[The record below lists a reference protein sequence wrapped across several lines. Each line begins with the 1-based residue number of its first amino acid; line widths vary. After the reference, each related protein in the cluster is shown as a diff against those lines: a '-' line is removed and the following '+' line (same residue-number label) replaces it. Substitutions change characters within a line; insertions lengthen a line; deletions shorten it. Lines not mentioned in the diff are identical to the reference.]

1 MMMKNKII
9 NKWILF
15 LFLFVLTFF
24 LLFSPF
30 SLTLIGKLLIK
41 NDPLSKA
48 DIIIVLA
55 GEQGERVQYGVELY
69 KQGYAK
75 KILFSGGSIVGF
87 PGGEKITWAGLMK
100 NYAIE
105 LGVPETAIILQDGS
119 RSTQEDALFSF
130 RLLQNQNFY
139 SVILVTS
146 PYHSRRAYLIFNQ
159 IFKGIEIHSAPVANS
174 WYDATSWW
182 KNFKGR
188 HQVVREY
195 FAYLWY
201 FLEDLS

>member
-1 MMMKNKII
+1 MDKKRLLI
-9 NKWILF
+9 NKWILSFF
-15 LFLFVLTFF
+15 LFFLTFF

-41 NDPLSKA
+41 SDPLSKA

-69 KQGYAK
+69 KQGYAD
-75 KILFSGGSIVGF
+75 KILFSGGSIVDF

-100 NYAIE
+100 DYATL
-105 LGVPETAIILQDGS
+105 LGVPENAIILQDES
-119 RSTQEDALFSF
+119 RSTQEDALFSS
-130 RLLQNQNFY
+130 RLLQDQNFY

-146 PYHSRRAYLIFNQ
+146 PYHSRRAYLMFKQ
-159 IFKGIEIHSAPVANS
+159 VFKGIEIHSAPVVNS
-174 WYDATSWW
+174 WYDANSWW

-188 HQVVREY
+188 YQVAREY

>member
-1 MMMKNKII
+1 MDKKRLLM
-9 NKWILF
+9 NKWILSFF
-15 LFLFVLTFF
+15 LFFLIFF
-24 LLFSPF
+24 LFFSPF
-30 SLTLIGKLLIK
+30 SLALMGKLLIK
-41 NDPLSKA
+41 SDPLSKA

-69 KQGYAK
+69 KQGYAD
-75 KILFSGGSIVGF
+75 KILFSGGSIVDF
-87 PGGEKITWAGLMK
+87 PGVEKITWAGLMK
-100 NYAIE
+100 GYATL
-105 LGVPETAIILQDGS
+105 LGVPENAIILQDES
-119 RSTQEDALFSF
+119 KSTQEDALFSF

-146 PYHSRRAYLIFNQ
+146 PYHSRRAYLIFKQ
-159 IFKGIEIHSAPVANS
+159 IFKDIEIHSAPVANS
-174 WYDATSWW
+174 WYDANSWW

-188 HQVVREY
+188 YQVAREY

>member
-1 MMMKNKII
+1 M
-9 NKWILF
+9 NKWILSFF
-15 LFLFVLTFF
+15 LFFLIFF
-24 LLFSPF
+24 LFFSPF
-30 SLTLIGKLLIK
+30 SLALMGKLLIK
-41 NDPLSKA
+41 SDPLSKA

-69 KQGYAK
+69 KQGYAD
-75 KILFSGGSIVGF
+75 KILFSGGSIVDF
-87 PGGEKITWAGLMK
+87 PGVEKITWAGLMK
-100 NYAIE
+100 GYATL
-105 LGVPETAIILQDGS
+105 LGVPENAIILQDES
-119 RSTQEDALFSF
+119 KSTQEDALFSF

-146 PYHSRRAYLIFNQ
+146 PYHSRLAYLIFKQ
-159 IFKGIEIHSAPVANS
+159 IFKYIEIHSAPVANS
-174 WYDATSWW
+174 WYDANSWW

-188 HQVVREY
+188 YQVAREY